1 MKAKITA
8 LLLFAFLASGSI
20 VLASPS
26 IPASDY
32 QDNWGP
38 EVGSTLP
45 ELTVKDTE
53 GKDRTVE
60 DLIGD
65 KQGLLIFFVRTTDW

>member
-1 MKAKITA
+1 MKAKISA
-8 LLLFAFLASGSI
+8 LLLFAFLATGSI
-20 VLASPS
+20 VL
-26 IPASDY
+26 ASDY

-38 EVGSTLP
+38 DVGSTLP

-53 GKDRTVE
+53 GKDKTVE

-65 KQGLLIFFVRTTDW
+65 EQGLLIFFVRTTDW

>member
-1 MKAKITA
+1 MKAKISA
-8 LLLFAFLASGSI
+8 LLLFAFLATGSI
-20 VLASPS
+20 VL
-26 IPASDY
+26 ASDY

-38 EVGSTLP
+38 DVGSTLP

-65 KQGLLIFFVRTTDW
+65 EQGLLIFFVRTTDW